1 MSNFSFWLNIV
12 LINWFN
18 HFDKHL
24 ILLQFPL
31 DLILLIISTD
41 IKSFLLWLSV
51 IESIFSGEV
60 LQILNVKILLSIFLN
75 NYP

>member
-1 MSNFSFWLNIV
+1 MNTWSFYS
-12 LINWFN
+12 
-18 HFDKHL
+18 
-24 ILLQFPL
+24 FPL

-41 IKSFLLWLSV
+41 ITNFLLWLSV
-51 IESIFSGEV
+51 IKNIFSGEV

>member
-1 MSNFSFWLNIV
+1 MNTWSFYS
-12 LINWFN
+12 
-18 HFDKHL
+18 
-24 ILLQFPL
+24 FPL

-41 IKSFLLWLSV
+41 ITNFLLWLSV

>member
-1 MSNFSFWLNIV
+1 MNTWSFYS
-12 LINWFN
+12 
-18 HFDKHL
+18 
-24 ILLQFPL
+24 FPL

-41 IKSFLLWLSV
+41 ITDFLLWLPV
-51 IESIFSGEV
+51 IENIFSGEV